1 MKRHFL
7 LLVVLLCYG
16 LGSIDSANCKES
28 AAATAVAGGTTS
40 DTPSPFRA
48 ALTRQIKRAWF
59 PPRGTMNTLRIV
71 VTFKVNKAGELS
83 DLKLA
88 SSSGNAVADRAA
100 IEAVERAAPFR
111 NLPEKDS
118 SYDEPITFTFDYHVF
133 NPGFTPQ
140 SPTGNH

>member
-7 LLVVLLCYG
+7 LLVLLFSYG
-16 LGSIDSANCKES
+16 LGSIDSASCKEPS
-28 AAATAVAGGTTS
+28 DAPVVAGGTTS

-83 DLKLA
+83 DLKVA
-88 SSSGNAVADRAA
+88 SSSGNAVADKAA
-100 IEAVERAAPFR
+100 LEAVERAAPFR

-133 NPGFTPQ
+133 NPGFTPH

>member
-7 LLVVLLCYG
+7 LPVLLLSYG
-16 LGSIDSANCKES
+16 LSSIDSVNCKES
-28 AAATAVAGGTTS
+28 APAPVVAGGTTS

-59 PPRGTMNTLRIV
+59 PPRGTTNTLRIV

-83 DLKLA
+83 DLKVA
-88 SSSGNAVADRAA
+88 SSSGNAVADKAA
-100 IEAVERAAPFR
+100 LEAVERAAPFR

-118 SYDEPITFTFDYHVF
+118 SYDEPVTFTFDYHVF
-133 NPGFTPQ
+133 NPGFTPHG
-140 SPTGNH
+140 PTGNH